1 MIIIQEDDK
10 ITILFSDEKIKQN
23 KPDLFENI
31 DFGEVVKI
39 TAGTNPI
46 KYYIGSFINT
56 NKKSAYF
63 SREIGSDKVSFDIP
77 LYKIKSVEKVWTK
90 KQKAEAVPL
99 LNW

>member
-10 ITILFSDEKIKQN
+10 ITILFSGDEKAKQ

-31 DFGEVVKI
+31 DFGDVVKI

-46 KYYIGSFINT
+46 KHYVGSFINT

-63 SREIGSDKVSFDIP
+63 SYEIGSDKVSLAIP
-77 LYKIKSVEKVWTK
+77 LYKIKGVEKV
-90 KQKAEAVPL
+90 
-99 LNW
+99 